1 MATPGIPDQQPDLEL
16 RQAHAGVVHV
26 ASTAGGLVGTSRV
39 KGAVVLANGMT
50 EELLEAAA
58 GTGIALEILRSPV
71 PDASEEQGGSTRGAE
86 ELWGVGAADASLE
99 RLESR

>member
-1 MATPGIPDQQPDLEL
+1 M
-16 RQAHAGVVHV
+16 

-39 KGAVVLANGMT
+39 KGAVGLAHGMT

-58 GTGIALEILRSPV
+58 GTAIALEILSSPV
-71 PDASEEQGGSTRGAE
+71 PDASEEQGGSTRAAE
-86 ELWGVGAADASLE
+86 ELWCVGAADASLE